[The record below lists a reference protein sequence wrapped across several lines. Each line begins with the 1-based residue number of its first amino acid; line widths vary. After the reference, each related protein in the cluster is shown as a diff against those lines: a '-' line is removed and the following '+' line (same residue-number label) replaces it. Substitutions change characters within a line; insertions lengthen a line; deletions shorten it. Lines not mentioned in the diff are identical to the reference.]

1 MARLERPTSESSN
14 PATKFLQWKSNDK
27 CFSYY
32 DKSKG
37 ENVLVPLP
45 LKFVFLEHY
54 HTIKGWNDKTESG
67 IYSNEVYLIGQE
79 DLKVRAFKGGEIAS
93 GLYSEIRNKVKDS
106 GGVYHRSVYVMLESG
121 EIANLQFKGSA
132 VSSYSDFFKE
142 HKNHIENDS
151 WCVVAKAKEGKKGA
165 VKFTTPDFELGEK
178 TTPEQEKQISQCVN
192 DLQEYMSQY
201 FAPKEARAN
210 SAVNAYD
217 VKDAEVVSSESDD
230 LEF

>member
-32 DKSKG
+32 DKGKG

-67 IYSNEVYLIGQE
+67 IYSNEVFLIGQE
-79 DLKVRAFKGGEIAS
+79 PLNVRAFKGGEIAS
-93 GLYSEIRNKVKDS
+93 GLYSDIRNKVKDA
-106 GGVYHRSVYVMLESG
+106 GGVYHRSVYVMLEDG
-121 EIANLQFKGSA
+121 TIGNVQFKGSA

-142 HKNHIENDS
+142 HRNHIENDS
-151 WCVVAKAKEGKKGA
+151 WCLVSSAKEGKKGA
-165 VKFTTPDFELGEK
+165 VKFTTPEFELGEK
-178 TTPEQEKQISQCVN
+178 TSKADEKQISEAVSE
-192 DLQEYMSQY
+192 LQEYMSQY
-201 FAPKEARAN
+201 FSPTPARAN
-210 SAVNAYD
+210 SAVDAYE